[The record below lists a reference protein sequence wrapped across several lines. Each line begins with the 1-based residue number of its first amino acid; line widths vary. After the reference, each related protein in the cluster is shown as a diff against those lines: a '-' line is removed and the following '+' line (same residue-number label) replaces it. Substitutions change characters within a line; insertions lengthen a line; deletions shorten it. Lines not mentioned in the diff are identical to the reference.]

1 VGDWVKV
8 LYLISVLA
16 PAGAEQSLVAM
27 APSLTKLGVHL
38 KVAYLKERAGLHHK
52 LEEAGFEVVAL
63 SGSGRAPGRLLRT
76 CRLLRADRPD
86 LLHTTLTEANI
97 IGRLAGWM
105 TGVPTVSSL
114 VNVSYGPE
122 QRASPASS
130 TIGVTSRHLLDLA
143 TAPFVARFH
152 AVTSTVADVMAD
164 RLRVPRERIEV
175 VPRGRDAEHLGRR
188 HERRRTATRSQ
199 LGADDG
205 VPLVLAVAHQD
216 YQKGLDLLVEAMAL
230 VRRERSDARLL
241 VAGRRGNHSEALQE
255 RAAHL
260 GLHDAVDFLGLRNDV
275 AELLCAAD
283 VFVLASRWEG
293 MGGVLLEAMAL
304 EAPMV
309 VSDLPTLRDA
319 VPDELHGLLVAPNQP
334 EALAAGILEV
344 LADPGKATERARR
357 ARQRF
362 VERFTTERV
371 AEEMLGFYE
380 RALAVARPPEP
391 VTRGRRGSTLG
402 RQSSNE

>member
-1 VGDWVKV
+1 MGDWVKV

-255 RAAHL
+255 RVAHL

>member
-1 VGDWVKV
+1 MGDWVKV

-38 KVAYLKERAGLHHK
+38 KVAYLKERAGLHRK

-63 SGSGRAPGRLLRT
+63 SGSGSAPGRLLRT

-130 TIGVTSRHLLDLA
+130 TVGITSRHLLDLA

-199 LGADDG
+199 LGADDD

-255 RAAHL
+255 RVAHL

-402 RQSSNE
+402 PQSSNE